1 MHYSALIMETTALS
15 DRDPDSPGI
24 DPIAGALGQRLRA
37 ARLDRTWTLDE
48 LAAASGVSRRMI
60 VTIEAGRANATLG
73 TLVRLAAAVQVPLAE
88 LVGGTSGESAIV
100 ITEPS
105 EQRTLWRGPAGGS
118 GVLISHARTPD
129 ALELWHWHLKP
140 GEEYTSEAHT
150 PGTYELIAVTRG
162 RLLLTVGDEEV
173 VLTSGASFRADA
185 PHAYRNTTRRPVD
198 FTMTVFE
205 PIGRTR
211 P

>member
-1 MHYSALIMETTALS
+1 VHYSALIMETTALS

-73 TLVRLAAAVQVPLAE
+73 TLVRLAAAV
-88 LVGGTSGESAIV
+88 
-100 ITEPS
+100 S